1 MINITAAAAE
11 QIQVALQQHEGE
23 NLVLRIAARRMPD
36 GGIDHTMGFDQ
47 TKPTDTLLTVND
59 IELAISADSKIL
71 TPGLILDFV
80 EFEPGNYRFIFNNPN
95 DAAASKGDAPLAS

>member
-11 QIQVALQQHEGE
+11 QITTALEQHEGE

-59 IELAISADSKIL
+59 IELAISSDSKML
-71 TPGLILDFV
+71 TQGLELDFV
-80 EFEPGNYRFIFNNPN
+80 EYETDDYRFIFNNPN
-95 DAAASKGDAPLAS
+95 ET